1 MEFERTQ
8 TRTRDFCW
16 MSYCN
21 VLLQSYY
28 RYIST
33 KYKCDQARR
42 QRGAGGALPSRFSF
56 LPPSIYLLLPTVF
69 FWEEKVAVFGRKNR
83 LNLWFRPEKAF
94 GFRRRPFFFWRS
106 PDFHWNF
113 TLIQFKNNESLG
125 QVQCWFSALPPDF
138 NFAPTPIS
146 RSWRRPWMWQAM
158 HHLWQGEIS
167 YLNKN
172 KNNWIR
178 FYSLATALF

>member
-1 MEFERTQ
+1 M
-8 TRTRDFCW
+8 W
-16 MSYCN
+16 PGASP
-21 VLLQSYY
+21 
-28 RYIST
+28 
-33 KYKCDQARR
+33 
-42 QRGAGGALPSRFSF
+42 AGGRGSIA
-56 LPPSIYLLLPTVF
+56 PSIFVF
-69 FWEEKVAVFGRKNR
+69 APPRFICCSPRYFFGRKK
-83 LNLWFRPEKAF
+83 LLFLTGKTVWICDF
-94 GFRRRPFFFWRS
+94 GQKKPSDFGEDVFFWRS

-178 FYSLATALF
+178 FYSLATAFF